1 MSVYDLH
8 IKRLALLLL
17 PTHYRRP
24 LIAAFAQSFTEGV
37 ARVHGCFMSWREKTD
52 RRLEYNG
59 QVCRLRGALNDLF
72 DPKERRITI
81 SDGNVRG
88 SQEGSLRVFVR
99 TEERHELVP
108 QRNSDG
114 AMILNRR
121 GFSGISGYD
130 FFVSIPAQL
139 RGEID
144 EIRLRATVNTYKLV
158 SKRWAI
164 NYN

>member
-59 QVCRLRGALNDLF
+59 QVCRLRGALNDMF

-81 SDGNVRG
+81 SDGSAAG
-88 SQEGSLRVFVR
+88 GPDSCLRLFAR
-99 TEERHELVP
+99 TEEKHELVP
-108 QRNSDG
+108 SRNGSR

-121 GFSGISGYD
+121 GFSGASGYD
-130 FFVSIPAQL
+130 FWVSIPAQL

-144 EIRLRATVNTYKLV
+144 ETRLSAAVNTYKLV